1 MSRARQKRTLSRPP
15 VAIAHDYLT
24 QRGGAERVVLDIA
37 RTFPGAPIYTT
48 LYDPDGTFPE
58 FRDLDVIVS
67 PLNRVGLLRRH
78 HRLAL
83 PLLPLA
89 SHSIRI
95 EADVV
100 MVSSSGWAH
109 GFSTG
114 GAKIVYC
121 HNPARWLYQ
130 TDEYLGSGRMAQV
143 KRAAVAALR
152 APLTAWDKR
161 AAHTADVYLSN
172 STVVRERIDAAYGIK
187 ADLLHPAAGVTPIG
201 RQAEV
206 DELWEWADFGY
217 HLVVSRLLPY
227 KNIAQVLRAVE
238 GTEERL
244 VVVGRGP
251 ELSRLQQVAPPNA
264 MLLHGLSD
272 AQMRWVYAHAR
283 RWLRRAVRTSG
294 SPRWRPA
301 PSASRSSRCA
311 PAATWTPWSRVAPA
325 SSSTRPRPSRS
336 GLPSPG
342 PGPATGTPRR
352 SRSTSRR
359 SPRRGSA
366 QPCSVWSTRCSR
378 SRPSG
383 ADQMFGLAHRSW
395 SLPEPNCWV
404 GSWALPVGP
413 LGRAGGSDAP
423 ACPAG
428 PVPPCPGP
436 TWP

>member
-1 MSRARQKRTLSRPP
+1 MTATWGMRTSQPARPP

-37 RTFPGAPIYTT
+37 RTFPDAPIYTT

-58 FRDLDVIVS
+58 FRDLDIIVS

-89 SHSIRI
+89 SHAISID
-95 EADVV
+95 ADVV

-130 TDEYLGSGRMAQV
+130 TDEYLGSGRMSQV
-143 KRAAVAALR
+143 KRVAVAAMR
-152 APLTAWDKR
+152 APLTAWDQR

-172 STVVRERIDAAYGIK
+172 STVVRERIHAAYGIK
-187 ADLLHPAAGVTPIG
+187 ADLLHPSAGVTPQG

-227 KNIAQVLRAVE
+227 KNIDQVLRAVE
-238 GTEERL
+238 GTEERV

-251 ELSRLQQVAPPNA
+251 ELANLQQVAPPNA
-264 MLLHGLSD
+264 MLLQGLSD
-272 AQMRWVYAHAR
+272 AQMRWVYAHSTA
-283 RWLRRAVRTSG
+283 LL
-294 SPRWRPA
+294 A
-301 PSASRSSRCA
+301 PSRE
-311 PAATWTPWSRVAPA
+311 
-325 SSSTRPRPSRS
+325 
-336 GLPSPG
+336 
-342 PGPATGTPRR
+342 
-352 SRSTSRR
+352 
-359 SPRRGSA
+359 
-366 QPCSVWSTRCSR
+366 
-378 SRPSG
+378 
-383 ADQMFGLAHRSW
+383 DFGLTPLEAGAFGK
-395 SLPEPNCWV
+395 PV
-404 GSWALPVGP
+404 IAL
-413 LGRAGGSDAP
+413 RAGGYLDTVVEGRTGEFFDEAIPEQIRAAITRARSRDWDVEAIEEHVETFSRERFSAALLGLVDSVQETASRP
-423 ACPAG
+423 
-428 PVPPCPGP
+428 
-436 TWP
+436 